1 MEKAG
6 RRVAL
11 VTGAARGIGF
21 AIAQRL
27 AADGCQVV
35 LADASADVR
44 AAAGRLEAADGLELD
59 VSDEAAIAS
68 AMREVVSR
76 CGSIDILVNNAGISG
91 RRGTAATPVVELDTE
106 TWERVMAV
114 NFTGSF
120 LMCKACIPAM
130 RARKWGRIVN
140 MASQAAR
147 TRSDATNPHY
157 ATSKA
162 ALIGFSRSLALEVA
176 GDGITVNCVAP
187 GRIRTEMTAR
197 MGEAADRAYAA
208 RSAVGRVG
216 EPGDIAAAVAFLAS
230 ERASFITGTTLDV
243 NGGASML

>member
-1 MEKAG
+1 
-6 RRVAL
+6 
-11 VTGAARGIGF
+11 
-21 AIAQRL
+21 
-27 AADGCQVV
+27 
-35 LADASADVR
+35 
-44 AAAGRLEAADGLELD
+44 
-59 VSDEAAIAS
+59 
-68 AMREVVSR
+68 
-76 CGSIDILVNNAGISG
+76 
-91 RRGTAATPVVELDTE
+91 
-106 TWERVMAV
+106 MAV